1 MVIHVVSVD
10 LRAPG
15 VTLLVTPGDPKEE
28 RPLKARTTSQFLD
41 EFGVQIAVNGD
52 GFSPWHSN
60 GIFDYYPHP
69 GDPVEPIGFAA
80 SQGTVYSPDTDAEP
94 TLYLSRTRQAR
105 FNSPGGKAYNAI
117 SGNLMLIEKGLAVV
131 SQAAGQRNEKPK
143 DEKAGNRPV
152 MDEPLMD
159 EPLMDEPLPEGQDA
173 PQPRT
178 ALAVDKSGRRLL
190 IVVVDGRQP
199 NYSEGATLTELAEIL
214 LAHGGYTGMNLDG
227 GGSTTL
233 VMEDRGGRPVLLN
246 SPVHQ
251 RIPGRE
257 RPVGNH
263 LGVFAG
269 E

>member
-1 MVIHVVSVD
+1 MVIHVVTVD
-10 LRAPG
+10 LREPG
-15 VTLLVTPGDPKEE
+15 VSLLVTPGDPKEE
-28 RPLKARTTSQFLD
+28 LPLTARTTSKFLD

-60 GIFDYYPHP
+60 GIFDYYPHT
-69 GDPVEPIGFAA
+69 GDPVEPTGFAA

-94 TLYLSRTRQAR
+94 TLYISRTGQAR
-105 FNSPGGKAYNAI
+105 FNSPGSKAYNAI

-131 SQAAGQRNEKPK
+131 AQAAGQQNEKPK
-143 DEKAGNRPV
+143 DEKVRNRPV
-152 MDEPLMD
+152 MDEPSN
-159 EPLMDEPLPEGQDA
+159 GQDV

-190 IVVVDGRQP
+190 LVVVDGRQP
-199 NYSEGATLTELAEIL
+199 NYSEGTTLAELAEIL

-233 VMEDRGGRPVLLN
+233 VMEGSGGRPVLLN

-263 LGVFAG
+263 LGVKAPG
-269 E
+269 D